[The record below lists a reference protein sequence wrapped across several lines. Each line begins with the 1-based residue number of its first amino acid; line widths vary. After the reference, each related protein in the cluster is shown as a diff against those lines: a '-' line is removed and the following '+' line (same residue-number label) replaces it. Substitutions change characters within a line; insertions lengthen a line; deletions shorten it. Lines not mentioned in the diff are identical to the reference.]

1 LSNSIAAEA
10 STARAAEKAN
20 TDKINTEIQDR
31 KNADVTLNNAINKE
45 VTDRTAAIS
54 NATTT
59 LNNSI
64 N

>member
-10 STARAAEKAN
+10 SIARAAENAN

-31 KNADVTLNNAINKE
+31 KNADTTLNNAINKE
-45 VTDRTAAIS
+45 VTDRTTAIS